1 MKIRTRLTI
10 WYLAITLTVALIFGL
25 GTYWAMHRLL
35 LRALDEELEI
45 FCDAI
50 ERSYDPFFSEFV
62 ELVLDPAKPNPYLEY
77 YLIVCDAAGDTL
89 FSSPMVKQIPLNIA
103 FTGNVT
109 KNSHTV
115 HLHIDNAIP
124 FLHPDENGEV
134 TFRIFSRELF
144 YQDRPVGW
152 IVAGLHIEDIEASLE
167 TLLEVLLIAMV
178 FIVLL
183 FGFGSYLLT
192 GQALRPVDQ
201 ITRKA
206 DQISYSN
213 LNERIRVYNE
223 EDELAN
229 LSRVLNILL
238 ERLQKAFESQQR
250 FLGDAAHELKTPM
263 SVLRAHWEREVNNP
277 ELSMDMKE
285 KIVKDIEKISHLG
298 HLINNLLLLSQ
309 TESIHSNFEFKTLRL
324 DILLQEVLTDIKIL
338 SDNKSQVLKT
348 EDMPEATI
356 RGDKDSLF
364 QLFFN
369 LLDNAVKYTPEEGNI
384 FLRLH
389 LEEGWSI
396 VEIRDS
402 GPGIPAKDLPHI
414 FDRFYRVKK
423 DRSRKTGGS
432 GLGLAICKLIAESHQ
447 GNIDVDS
454 EPGRGS
460 TFQVKLPLDAS

>member
-1 MKIRTRLTI
+1 MKIRSRLTL
-10 WYLAITLTVALIFGL
+10 WYFLVTLTVALIFGL

-77 YLIVCDAAGDTL
+77 YLIVWDASGDTL
-89 FSSPMVKQIPLNIA
+89 FSSPMAKQIPLNIA
-103 FTGNVT
+103 FSGNVT

-115 HLHIDNAIP
+115 HIHIDDSIP
-124 FLHPDENGEV
+124 FLRPDENGEV
-134 TFRIFSRELF
+134 TFRVFSRELF
-144 YQDRPVGW
+144 YQDRSIGW
-152 IVAGLHIEDIEASLE
+152 LLAGLHIEDIEASQE
-167 TLLEVLLIAMV
+167 TLLEVLLVAMV

-183 FGFGSYLLT
+183 FGFGSYFLT

-213 LNERIRVYNE
+213 LNERIRIFNE
-223 EDELAN
+223 DDELGN
-229 LSRVLNILL
+229 LTRVLNNLL
-238 ERLQKAFESQQR
+238 ERLQKAFESQKR

-277 ELSMDMKE
+277 ELSMEMKE
-285 KIVKDIEKISHLG
+285 KIVKDIEKISHLS

-309 TESIHSNFEFKTLRL
+309 TESLHSNFEFKTLRL
-324 DILLQEVLTDIKIL
+324 DILLQNVLGDIQILADIK
-338 SDNKSQVLKT
+338 SQIMEIK
-348 EDMPEATI
+348 EMPEITI
-356 RGDKDSLF
+356 RGDEDFLF

-369 LLDNAVKYTPEEGNI
+369 LLDNAVKYTPEAGRI
-384 FLRLH
+384 SLRLR
-389 LEEGWSI
+389 LDSQWGV
-396 VEIRDS
+396 VEIQDS
-402 GPGIPAKDLPHI
+402 GPGIPEEDLPHI

-447 GNIDVDS
+447 GGIAVTS
-454 EPGRGS
+454 KPGSGS
-460 TFQVKLPLDAS
+460 SFQVKLPLFAG